1 MPPSIAFNEHQLTS
15 VFQPIYAVAQG
26 ELAGYEGLL
35 RASAAP
41 GRMIRINALI
51 AGLNDAEIVS
61 LDRTA
66 RTLHLRTFASVDPG
80 TKTLFLN
87 LHPVAALAEA
97 GSAKAMRGR
106 VGYFGL
112 QPSRICFEILEGACA
127 DEGLLVDAV
136 AACREMGFAVA
147 MDDFGVERSNFD
159 RVAALRPDYVKLDR
173 TVLANAMGDAK
184 ARRVLPSLI
193 DILHAAGS
201 RVVVEGIED
210 SAGALIAIESG
221 ADYLQGFYFAP
232 PSAQLHDDELTGRIL
247 RELLRMRGPSPA
259 IMARLPGP
267 PPAARRTSPTGDS
280 LVSYR
285 EPPFETVE

>member
-26 ELAGYEGLL
+26 EIAGYEGLL

-80 TKTLFLN
+80 AKTLFLN

-97 GSAKAMRGR
+97 GNAKAMRAR

-136 AACREMGFAVA
+136 AACREMGFLVA

-173 TVLANAMGDAK
+173 TVLANAMGDMK

-210 SAGALIAIESG
+210 SAGALLAIEAG
-221 ADYLQGFYFAP
+221 ADLLQGFYFAA
-232 PSAQLHDDELTGRIL
+232 PSAKLHDDEVTGRIL
-247 RELLRMRGPSPA
+247 RELVRIRGTSPA
-259 IMARLPGP
+259 ITTRHPA
-267 PPAARRTSPTGDS
+267 PPALRRTAPTGDS